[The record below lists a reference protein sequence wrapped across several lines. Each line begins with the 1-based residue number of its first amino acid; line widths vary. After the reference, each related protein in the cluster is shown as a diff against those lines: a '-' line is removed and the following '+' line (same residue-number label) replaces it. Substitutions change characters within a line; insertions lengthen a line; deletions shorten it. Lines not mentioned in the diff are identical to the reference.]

1 MRSLFLAEEGQQIAS
16 LDYSSQE
23 PRLAVHFA
31 MLAGLGGAAEAV
43 EQFKHNPRTDYHK
56 MVADMANISRT
67 YAKSLNLGLA
77 YGMGGAKL
85 ARSLGLPTQWMQI
98 VKRGTKT
105 EWVEIDESQ
114 VDDLRRSHY
123 DCIEV
128 AGDEAKAIIR
138 KWEEGVPF
146 MRGLYTLSSKV
157 AENRGFIKT
166 LLGRRC
172 RFQLGPD
179 GKYGFTHKAMNR
191 LCQGSAADQTKQ
203 GMLDL
208 WRQGSVPLLTVHDEL
223 VFSVENESEART
235 YAPIMENAIPLKVPS
250 IVDVNL
256 GKTWGEV
263 EK

>member
-1 MRSLFLAEEGQQIAS
+1 
-16 LDYSSQE
+16 
-23 PRLAVHFA
+23 
-31 MLAGLGGAAEAV
+31 V
-43 EQFKHNPRTDYHK
+43 EQFKNNPRTDYHK
-56 MVADMANISRT
+56 MVADMASISRS

-85 ARSLGLPTQWMQI
+85 ARSLGLPTQWMQV
-98 VKRGTKT
+98 VKRGSKT

-114 VDDLRRSHY
+114 VDDLRSKHY

-128 AGDEAKAIIR
+128 AGDDAKAIIK

-172 RFQLGPD
+172 RFQLGQD
-179 GKYGFTHKAMNR
+179 GRYGCTHKAMNR

-208 WRQGSVPLLTVHDEL
+208 WKMGHVPLLTVHDEL
-223 VFSVENESEART
+223 VFSVEDEAEARK
-235 YAPIMENAIPLKVPS
+235 YAPIMESAIPLLVPS